1 MPKKNYFLGARRA
14 TGTLPPLGRE
24 KGGGADEFRK
34 DLSRARGQPGWV
46 SLWSYARARV
56 ASATRWDFPKGLRA
70 CARDVPGTFSKTLC
84 AGAA

>member
-1 MPKKNYFLGARRA
+1 MSFAKIF
-14 TGTLPPLGRE
+14 
-24 KGGGADEFRK
+24 
-34 DLSRARGQPGWV
+34 RAREGSRGWL

-70 CARDVPGTFSKTLC
+70 CARDVPGTFSKTVR